1 MCFFFSFLSYRRPGL
16 CTAAAFFFYFRAIGE
31 AACLRHRLM
40 FASRNVDVSS
50 SSTLFFNLTTIH
62 PLSSFTLTISEFFSS
77 PLFPPSLARNT
88 SGPSRL
94 SCYEKLRSSFLINA
108 LWNRAEL
115 KVSLKS
121 MHTYILTLP
130 AFQSNCLQ
138 VARLVIVRDCQAP
151 ILLYRGIKEQRGRS
165 NFQHYDV
172 PTLVANNFWIVQI
185 LITKSFD

>member
-1 MCFFFSFLSYRRPGL
+1 METPRPRCLYKIAHTEKNEHHWLLVRTGVRSQKKRQRPLCSFFSFLSYRRPGL

-40 FASRNVDVSS
+40 FASRNADASS

-62 PLSSFTLTISEFFSS
+62 PLSSFTFTISDFSSS

-121 MHTYILTLP
+121 MHTYIYTDP
-130 AFQSNCLQ
+130 SG
-138 VARLVIVRDCQAP
+138 VS
-151 ILLYRGIKEQRGRS
+151 E
-165 NFQHYDV
+165 
-172 PTLVANNFWIVQI
+172 
-185 LITKSFD
+185 